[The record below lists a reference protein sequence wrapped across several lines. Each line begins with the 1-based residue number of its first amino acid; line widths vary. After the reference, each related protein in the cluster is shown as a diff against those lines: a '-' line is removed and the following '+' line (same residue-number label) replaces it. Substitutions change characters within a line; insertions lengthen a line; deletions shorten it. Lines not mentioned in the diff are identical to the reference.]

1 MLLSKL
7 RSLLTMLEF
16 SGAIKAMMSW
26 PKFSMAS
33 FLIISRLK
41 QAGVMPR
48 TVIDVGANVGQFA
61 VAASRLFDKA
71 RIFSIEPDPTTA
83 EILRKNTEGEDSVEI
98 VVTALGESVG
108 EAKFFVNRDSQ
119 VSSLLPLGDD
129 RISAF
134 PDSTV
139 QKELNVSLSTLDV
152 LYSEIGLQQPIL
164 LKIDVQGFEDR
175 VIRGGVKFLAQV
187 EWVLIEVSFAEL
199 YRGEQTFQVMM
210 SLLKENG
217 FEFFRPMNFHI
228 SPLTGDIMEMDA
240 LFKRIGGI
248 E

>member
-1 MLLSKL
+1 MFLSRL
-7 RSLLTMLEF
+7 RSLLTIFEF
-16 SGAIKAMMSW
+16 NGAIKAIISW

-41 QAGVMPR
+41 HADVLPK

-61 VAASRLFDKA
+61 IAASRLFNGA
-71 RIFSIEPDPTTA
+71 HIFSIEPDPKTA
-83 EILRKNTEGEDSVEI
+83 GILRKNTNGEIGIDISV
-98 VVTALGESVG
+98 VALGEFVG

-129 RISAF
+129 RVSAF

-139 QKELNVSLSTLDV
+139 ESELNVRLSTLDA
-152 LYSEIGLQQPIL
+152 LFGDRGLEKPIL
-164 LKIDVQGFEDR
+164 VKIDVQGFEDR
-175 VIRGGVKFLAQV
+175 VIRGGKKFLSEV
-187 EWVLIEVSFAEL
+187 DWVLIEVSFAEL
-199 YRGEQTFQVMM
+199 YQGELDFQGIL

-217 FEFFRPMNFHI
+217 FEFLRPMNFHM
-228 SPLTGDIMEMDA
+228 SPLTGEIIEMDA
-240 LFKRIGGI
+240 LFRRVGSN